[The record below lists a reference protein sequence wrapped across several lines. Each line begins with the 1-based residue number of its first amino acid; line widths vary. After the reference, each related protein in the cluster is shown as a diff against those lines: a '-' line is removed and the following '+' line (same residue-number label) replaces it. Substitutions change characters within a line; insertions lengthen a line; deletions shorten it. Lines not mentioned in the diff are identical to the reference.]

1 MKNCNIGFYALLW
14 FLFSIFCFLSC
25 TKTEPVQEKEQ
36 TKTFRTSFWEIEVPL
51 SYSIDSAD
59 HWEMGRAY
67 FLKNKKNE
75 HVMTIR
81 SGSNSVYALN
91 EHAIYSTDE
100 FSVNNKV
107 DTSIYWE
114 DKIYKERIVV
124 LQANRLENVIIRN
137 EPVMHNFPIMFE
149 FICILN
155 FFDSQTCDDIVNSA
169 KRIHK

>member
-1 MKNCNIGFYALLW
+1 
-14 FLFSIFCFLSC
+14 
-25 TKTEPVQEKEQ
+25 
-36 TKTFRTSFWEIEVPL
+36 
-51 SYSIDSAD
+51 
-59 HWEMGRAY
+59 
-67 FLKNKKNE
+67 
-75 HVMTIR
+75 MTIR

-91 EHAIYSTDE
+91 ERAIYSTDE

-124 LQANRLENVIIRN
+124 LQANRLEKVIIRN